1 MDINLAIVAIN
12 IFVLIILLVSFFK
25 SKEKSLQ
32 GVRIAVIS
40 FVEMMPFILVIILFI
55 GIMQGFLSSET
66 ITQYLGES
74 SGFKGIIFAGIIG
87 TILHLPALISFP
99 LVASLIE
106 NGAGIMVA
114 AVFITTSTMV
124 SWVTLP
130 FEIKELGGKMAILR
144 NFFSLI
150 IALIIAVIMGV
161 LLT

>member
-1 MDINLAIVAIN
+1 MGINLALIVAN
-12 IFVLIILLVSFFK
+12 IFVLIVLIVSFSK

-32 GVRIAVIS
+32 GLRIAVKS
-40 FVEMMPFILVIILFI
+40 FVEMMPFIFIIILLI
-55 GIMQGFLSSET
+55 GLMQGFLSSET

-74 SGFKGIIFAGIIG
+74 SGFKGVILAGIIG
-87 TILHLPALISFP
+87 TILHLPALLSFP

-114 AVFITTSTMV
+114 TVFITTSTMI

-130 FEIKELGGKMAILR
+130 FEIKELGKKMAILR